1 MKSDLAE
8 RIANNPD
15 FKELVRRRTGYGWMM
30 AAIMIVVY
38 FAFILAIAYFP
49 SVLAIKI
56 TAGSPISWGILIG
69 FLILVFA
76 FVLTGFYVHKANTQ
90 FDELT
95 DKIKESAQ

>member
-1 MKSDLAE
+1 MKTDLAE

-15 FKELVRRRTGYGWMM
+15 FKELVRRRTGYGWLM
-30 AAIMIVVY
+30 ATIMIVVY

-49 SVLAIKI
+49 SILALKI
-56 TAGSPISWGILIG
+56 TASSPISWGILLG
-69 FLILVFA
+69 FLMLVFA
-76 FVLTGFYVHKANTQ
+76 FILTGLYVHKANTK

>member
-15 FKELVRRRTGYGWMM
+15 FHELVRRRTGYGWIM
-30 AAIMIVVY
+30 ASIMIVVY

-49 SVLAIKI
+49 SLLAIKI
-56 TAGSPISWGILIG
+56 TAGSPISIGILIG

-76 FVLTGFYVHKANTQ
+76 FVLTGLYVHKANTQ

-95 DKIKESAQ
+95 DKIKESAL

>member
-15 FKELVRRRTGYGWMM
+15 FQELVRRRTGYGWMM
-30 AAIMIVVY
+30 AALMIVVY
-38 FAFILAIAYFP
+38 FAFILTIAYFP
-49 SVLAIKI
+49 SLLAIKI
-56 TAGSPISWGILIG
+56 AAGSPISLGILLG

-76 FVLTGFYVHKANTQ
+76 FVLTGLYVHKANTQ

-95 DKIKESAQ
+95 DKIKESAL

>member
-1 MKSDLAE
+1 MKTDLAE

-15 FKELVRRRTGYGWMM
+15 FKELVRRRTGYGRMM
-30 AAIMIVVY
+30 AAIMMVVY

-49 SVLAIKI
+49 AVLAVKI
-56 TAGSPISWGILIG
+56 TNSSPISWGILLG
-69 FLILVFA
+69 FLMLVFA
-76 FVLTGFYVHKANTQ
+76 FILTGLYVHKANTQ